1 MITLR
6 RDQRRSSE
14 NIVPMINVAFLLLVF
29 FLMTAVIMPP
39 EPADIALP
47 AANGDVEGLA
57 EVRLTLDANGQ
68 LWRDGRENANLSG
81 LQGVSVSLS
90 ADRNLSTADLARVL
104 VRLQERGVERVNLV
118 VANDGS

>member
-29 FLMTAVIMPP
+29 FLMTAVLMPP

-104 VRLQERGVERVNLV
+104 VRLQERGVESVNLV

>member
-29 FLMTAVIMPP
+29 FLMTAVLMPP

>member
-104 VRLQERGVERVNLV
+104 GRLQERGVERVNLV

>member
-6 RDQRRSSE
+6 RGQRRSSE

-39 EPADIALP
+39 EPADITLP

-57 EVRLTLDANGQ
+57 EARLTLDANGQ
-68 LWRDGRENANLSG
+68 LWRDGRENADLSG

-90 ADRNLSTADLARVL
+90 ADRDLSTADLARVL
-104 VRLQERGVERVNLV
+104 SRLQESGVKRVNLV
-118 VANDGS
+118 VASHGS